1 MSEFEGLSDEFI
13 LRMHE
18 FIRQEVQADRLAG
31 TRFIG
36 LPARLRAEA
45 LAGEIKRRGLF
56 CTAIDGL
63 SILSLERTNTHRPLD
78 TGRRSK
84 THRAHGATRP
94 G

>member
-1 MSEFEGLSDEFI
+1 MSEFEGLSDQFI

-56 CTAIDGL
+56 CTAIEWPQH
-63 SILSLERTNTHRPLD
+63 LEPGADKYALTIGHR
-78 TGRRSK
+78 K
-84 THRAHGATRP
+84 TI
-94 G
+94 